1 MTNLND
7 ITTEVVN
14 TSYCK
19 PPVSADISL
28 DKLKDY
34 VKSCSTLDEYNAFI
48 DGTVKVKNIKQL
60 DIVKCL
66 FDLICN
72 DVNEINSKHLG
83 DDKTFFNTNK
93 KILLTTL
100 QYTHET
106 LKSYN
111 IDDKKIL
118 YHILGTL
125 IQYIYGQNKV

>member
-14 TSYCK
+14 SSYGK
-19 PPVSADISL
+19 PPVPADLSL

-83 DDKTFFNTNK
+83 DDKTFINTNK

-106 LKSYN
+106 LKTYN

-118 YHILGTL
+118 YHILGTV

>member
-14 TSYCK
+14 PLYGK
-19 PPVSADISL
+19 QPIPVNVSL

-34 VKSCSTLDEYNAFI
+34 VKSYSTLDEYNAFI
-48 DGTVKVKNIKQL
+48 DGIVKVKNIKQL
-60 DIVKCL
+60 DIVKYL
-66 FDLICN
+66 FDLICD

-111 IDDKKIL
+111 IDDRKIL

>member
-1 MTNLND
+1 MNNLND

-14 TSYCK
+14 SSYDK
-19 PPVSADISL
+19 PSVPADLSL

-106 LKSYN
+106 LKTYN

-118 YHILGTL
+118 YHILGTV